1 MCLSD
6 TNFVYYSINIKR
18 KVYWYYG
25 IKNYRPKGKKWISS
39 GSSPAMTSITVLTDR
54 RICRRSDSVS
64 VVLTNPPSL
73 LAGTSTMIIMKDN
86 TEQDNETVIVI
97 LDQMNQKSDIEKA
110 LLLDKTD
117 GFYVFLNR
125 RKIID
130 TWDTSLKSHFAL

>member
-1 MCLSD
+1 
-6 TNFVYYSINIKR
+6 
-18 KVYWYYG
+18 
-25 IKNYRPKGKKWISS
+25 
-39 GSSPAMTSITVLTDR
+39 
-54 RICRRSDSVS
+54 
-64 VVLTNPPSL
+64 
-73 LAGTSTMIIMKDN
+73 MKDN

>member
-6 TNFVYYSINIKR
+6 TNCVYYFININR

-25 IKNYRPKGKKWISS
+25 IKNYRPKRKTWISS

-86 TEQDNETVIVI
+86 TEKDNETVIVI

-117 GFYVFLNR
+117 GFNVFLNR

>member
-1 MCLSD
+1 M
-6 TNFVYYSINIKR
+6 
-18 KVYWYYG
+18 
-25 IKNYRPKGKKWISS
+25 
-39 GSSPAMTSITVLTDR
+39 
-54 RICRRSDSVS
+54 S

-73 LAGTSTMIIMKDN
+73 LAGTSTMRIMKDN

-117 GFYVFLNR
+117 GFNVFLNR

-130 TWDTSLKSHFAL
+130 TWDTSLKSNFAL

>member
-1 MCLSD
+1 M
-6 TNFVYYSINIKR
+6 
-18 KVYWYYG
+18 
-25 IKNYRPKGKKWISS
+25 
-39 GSSPAMTSITVLTDR
+39 
-54 RICRRSDSVS
+54 S

-73 LAGTSTMIIMKDN
+73 LAGTSTMRIMKDN

-117 GFYVFLNR
+117 GFNVFLNR